1 MKFGV
6 IVASPSVMPYVID
19 IEAGSATAT
28 MDVLGKRDDID
39 FLSPLMVVDY
49 DNDRVM
55 RIRQNETGIEVDDT
69 AYDLLGAYTDV
80 QIQEIAE

>member
-49 DNDRVM
+49 DSDRVM
-55 RIRQNETGIEVDDT
+55 RIRQKESGIEVDDT
-69 AYDLLGAYTDV
+69 AYDLLGALTDV
-80 QIQEIAE
+80 STQEIAE

>member
-1 MKFGV
+1 MKYGI
-6 IVASPSVMPYVID
+6 IVASPNVMPYVID

-55 RIRQNETGIEVDDT
+55 RIRQKESGIEVDDT
-69 AYDLLGAYTDV
+69 AYDLLGALTDV
-80 QIQEIAE
+80 STQEIAE

>member
-6 IVASPSVMPYVID
+6 IVASPNVMPYVID

-55 RIRQNETGIEVDDT
+55 RIRQKESGIEVDDT
-69 AYDLLGAYTDV
+69 AYDLLGALTDV
-80 QIQEIAE
+80 STQEIAE